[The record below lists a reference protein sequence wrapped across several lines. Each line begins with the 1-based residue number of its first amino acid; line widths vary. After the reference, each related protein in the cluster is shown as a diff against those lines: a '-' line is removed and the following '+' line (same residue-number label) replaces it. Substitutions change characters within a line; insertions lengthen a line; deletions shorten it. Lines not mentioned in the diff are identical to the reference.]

1 MSSTG
6 LTHTRRLPPLSM
18 GPLSGLRSHCSVSAP
33 AAVPVLGLTP
43 SDHKRLEGKD
53 DILGLKPTEA
63 FGNGL
68 KTLLNPLGYTTQK
81 TSNNEKKKERKRCRK
96 SKFVI
101 IWKRKKLQVCS
112 PNPIC

>member
-18 GPLSGLRSHCSVSAP
+18 GPLSGLRSHCSVPAP

-81 TSNNEKKKERKRCRK
+81 TSNNEKKKERK
-96 SKFVI
+96 
-101 IWKRKKLQVCS
+101 KKMQEKQ
-112 PNPIC
+112 ICYYLEKKKVTSL